1 MKNASLILNGVLL
14 VAVIVLFVL
23 HFSSNKSSGG
33 SYTSNGGPSNLKVA
47 YINQDTVLKYY
58 DFVKV
63 NTDKF
68 EAKQKSLV
76 QQLTNRQQSLQRE
89 VQSYR
94 SNVNSMTIGQA
105 QAVEQDLQQK
115 GQNLQM
121 YEQQLSQEL
130 AEEQG
135 RISEELYNKI
145 TAFLKDYS
153 KEKGIEVV
161 LKLDRG
167 SDLLFAGDSLDIS
180 KDVVKG
186 LNDAWKLES
195 EKATTA
201 PKADTTKAKS
211 K

>member
-1 MKNASLILNGVLL
+1 MKNASLILNVVLL
-14 VAVIVLFVL
+14 IAVAVLFYL
-23 HFSSNKSSGG
+23 HFSSGKSSGG
-33 SYTSNGGPSNLKVA
+33 SYSSNGGPSNLKVA
-47 YINQDTVLKYY
+47 YVNQDTVLKYY
-58 DFVKV
+58 DFVKI
-63 NTDKF
+63 NTDKLD
-68 EAKQKSLV
+68 AKLKAAD

-121 YEQQLSQEL
+121 FEQQLQQEMM
-130 AEEQG
+130 EEQQ
-135 RISEELYNKI
+135 RISSELYTKI
-145 TAFLKDYS
+145 TDFLKGYG
-153 KEKGIEVV
+153 KERGIEVI

-167 SDLLFAGDSLDIS
+167 SDVLFAGDSLDIS

-186 LNDAWKLES
+186 LNEAWKLES
-195 EKATTA
+195 AKGTTPA
-201 PKADTTKAKS
+201 AKTDTTKAK